1 MPKENNKTL
10 KYNPGEKSLK
20 VPFII
25 YADLE
30 WILRKMSARQVN
42 PTKSYTEKKAEHESS
57 GYLQVK
63 CCSFDKSK
71 NKCIYY
77 RGQDCIKI
85 FCRDLRDSAMK
96 IINHEKK
103 DIIPLTKEEK
113 ESYEK
118 QQICYICEEEFCT
131 NKNKKEFK
139 QKQKVRD
146 HDHYTGKCRGAAHS
160 VCNLRYKI
168 PKDIPVVFHN
178 GSTYDHHFIIKQLAK
193 EFKDNMIV

>member
-1 MPKENNKTL
+1 MLWEPRNNEIL
-10 KYNPGEKSLK
+10 KYNPGKKLLK
-20 VPFII
+20 IPFIV

-30 WILRKMSARQVN
+30 CKLWKMNACQVN
-42 PTKSYTEKKAEHESS
+42 LTKSYIEKKAEHELS
-57 GYLQVK
+57 GYPWVK

-71 NKCIYY
+71 TECNYY
-77 RGQDCIKI
+77 RDQDCIKI

-131 NKNKKEFK
+131 NKNKELKKSKKSEIMIIM
-139 QKQKVRD
+139 QE
-146 HDHYTGKCRGAAHS
+146 
-160 VCNLRYKI
+160 NIEELL
-168 PKDIPVVFHN
+168 VVFVI
-178 GSTYDHHFIIKQLAK
+178 YDIKY
-193 EFKDNMIV
+193 N